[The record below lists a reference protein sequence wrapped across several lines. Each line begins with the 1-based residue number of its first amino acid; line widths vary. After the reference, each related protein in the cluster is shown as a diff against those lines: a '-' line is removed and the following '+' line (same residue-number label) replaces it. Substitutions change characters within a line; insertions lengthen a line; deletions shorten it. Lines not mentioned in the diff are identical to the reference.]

1 MLHYNSLRI
10 FFKTKAVY
18 SINLFV
24 LIFKLIKLKFALVI
38 NYSFVG
44 FYSSFKSVKR
54 DIDNGFVLVQLIE
67 DFEFAFKLGAS
78 AKALSDKFECNIE
91 ILDCYWDVR
100 LSKPNFQKVFNFI
113 GLNTPIQ
120 SIYSNFGNSSLFSNS
135 NKYKDQGFISL
146 RTDEIYNS
154 LICTS
159 DILNIKVENILIG
172 DLIYD
177 TYLRYYHKPTIYEIN
192 SNLKYLIRI
201 SLDIFYSFKEFIKT
215 NKIQALVQ
223 VYTTYITHGITVRLC
238 LNSGIRVFC
247 VASDSYI
254 IQEVTNE
261 FPYHGIN
268 HSLFS
273 ADAKISDEDLRIS
286 KNMLEV
292 RFNGGV
298 DSATSYMK
306 TSSYFESNNY
316 EILKELFN
324 KRERNIVIYTHDF
337 FDSPHINR
345 SLQFDDLYRFLEATL
360 MFLNTVDNS
369 SVFIKIH
376 PNGLLGADHIAKQL
390 VRSFNNPNFYILDKD
405 VSNLDIIKLNPDII
419 GTARGTIGVEMA
431 YFSIPVVALYDNIY
445 INFDF
450 VHNCNTKEEYFS
462 VLSGETKPNCNF
474 DKINIYKFY
483 YQAYLQNKKNDE
495 NFILDK
501 IKFKN
506 IDSYSVDYIKNFVS
520 SVSMYDIQC
529 LNKLYTNSLVTNEF
543 L

>member
-10 FFKTKAVY
+10 SFKAKAVY

-24 LIFKLIKLKFALVI
+24 LIFKLIKLKCALI
-38 NYSFVG
+38 FNKSFVE

-54 DIDNGFVLVQLIE
+54 DNENGFVLVQLIE
-67 DFEFAFKLGAS
+67 DFEFAFKLGAT
-78 AKALSDKFECNIE
+78 AKALSDKFDCNIE
-91 ILDCYWDVR
+91 IFDCYWDVR

-120 SIYSNFGNSSLFSNS
+120 SIYSNFGNSILFSNS

-154 LICTS
+154 LVCTS
-159 DILNIKVENILIG
+159 DILNINVENILIG

-215 NKIQALVQ
+215 HKIQALVQ
-223 VYTTYITHGITVRLC
+223 VYTAYITHGITSRLC
-238 LNSGIRVFC
+238 LNSGIKVFC

-268 HSLFS
+268 HSRFS
-273 ADAKISDEDLRIS
+273 VDSIISDEDLEMS
-286 KNMLEV
+286 KIMLEL

-298 DSATSYMK
+298 DNATSYMK
-306 TSSYFESNNY
+306 SSSYFESNNY
-316 EILKELFN
+316 EILKQLFN
-324 KRERNIVIYTHDF
+324 KKQRNIVIYTHDF

-345 SLQFDDLYRFLEATL
+345 SLQFDDLYRFLEVTL
-360 MFLNTVDNS
+360 MFLDTVENA

-376 PNGLLGADHIAKQL
+376 PNGLLGADNIAKQL
-390 VRSFNNPNFYILDKD
+390 VVSFNNPNFYILDTD

-450 VHNCNTKEEYFS
+450 VHNCNTIEEYFS
-462 VLSGETKPNCNF
+462 VLSGEIKPNCNF
-474 DKINIYKFY
+474 DKLNIFKFY
-483 YQAYLQNKKNDE
+483 YQAYLQNRKDDVDL
-495 NFILDK
+495 ILDK

-506 IDSYSVDYIKNFVS
+506 VESYSVGYIKNLVR
-520 SVSMYDIQC
+520 SVSKHDIQY
-529 LNKLYTNSLVTNEF
+529 LNKLYTNSLAKNESH
-543 L
+543 